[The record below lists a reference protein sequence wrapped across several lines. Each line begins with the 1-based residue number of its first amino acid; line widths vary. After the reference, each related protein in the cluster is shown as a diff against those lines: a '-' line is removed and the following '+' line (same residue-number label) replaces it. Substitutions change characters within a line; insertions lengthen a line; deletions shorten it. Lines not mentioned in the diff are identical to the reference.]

1 MPLIKKSSYPGAPAY
16 QYNGHLQTVIP
27 ALQSGS
33 QVNYERER
41 FTTKD
46 DDFIDLDWIKGG
58 HKNLVILTHGLEGN
72 SDRAYIRNAAKW
84 FSERDWDVVAWNCRS
99 CSGEIN
105 RAKRLYS
112 HGEIEDIGE
121 LVEHAIKTNSYKNI
135 ALVGYS
141 MGGNVTMKY
150 LGANGKNVP
159 SQVKAGVAFSSPA
172 DLYSSTIRLEKWD
185 NYFYNKRFLNSLKE
199 KMRQK
204 SEKFPDLIDINNFK
218 KVKNWDDFMRLFYA
232 PLHDCASVEEFYQY
246 ASARNFVGGT
256 DRPILLVNA
265 LNDTLLT
272 PECSPVD
279 IAENHPLLYLENPAE
294 GGHCGFPLSGQTH
307 SWSEM
312 RAWEFIN
319 EQLNTV

>member
-1 MPLIKKSSYPGAPAY
+1 MPLIKKSSYPGAPFY

-27 ALQSGS
+27 ALSAGS
-33 QVNYERER
+33 KVNYERER
-41 FTTKD
+41 FITKD
-46 DDFIDLDWIKGG
+46 DDFVDLDWIKGG

-72 SDRAYIRNAAKW
+72 SDRIYIRNGAKW
-84 FSERDWDVVAWNCRS
+84 FSDRNWDVIAWNCRS

-121 LVEHAIKTNSYKNI
+121 IVEHALKTNDYENI
-135 ALVGYS
+135 AMVGYS

-159 SQVKAGVAFSSPA
+159 SKVKVGVAFSSPT

-185 NYFYNKRFLNSLKE
+185 NYLYNKRFLRSLKG

-204 SEKFPDLIDINNFK
+204 AEKFPDLVDINNFK

-272 PECSPVD
+272 PECSPVE
-279 IAENHPLLYLENPAE
+279 IAKNHPLLYLENPAE
-294 GGHCGFPLSGQTH
+294 GGHCGFPLAGKTH
-307 SWSEM
+307 SWAEM

-319 EQLNTV
+319 EQLGVG